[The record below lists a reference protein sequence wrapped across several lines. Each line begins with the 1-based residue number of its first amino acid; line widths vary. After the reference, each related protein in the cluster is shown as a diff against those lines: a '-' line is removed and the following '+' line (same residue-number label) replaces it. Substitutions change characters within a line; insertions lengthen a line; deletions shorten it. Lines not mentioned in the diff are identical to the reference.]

1 MRTLQSRDSE
11 IAPTEDRISIALAIR
26 SLDPT
31 RVGRT
36 VSHDK
41 RDRDGS

>member
-11 IAPTEDRISIALAIR
+11 IAPTEDVS
-26 SLDPT
+26 SKGHST
-31 RVGRT
+31 GSVGC
-36 VSHDK
+36 DK